1 MNENRIRLK
10 LEPQLTPV
18 RLEDKMDLHAEIQVA
33 VDSHL
38 TGVAFFG
45 LACLGLGILSLLVGT
60 IMFAFGYPNPWYS
73 SFGQANWDE
82 SRALIKQ
89 VILLCASGIVLLFLG
104 ASTFFYG
111 RTVLGSG
118 SLDQF
123 TDSNVQVE
131 S

>member
-1 MNENRIRLK
+1 MNENRIRVK

-38 TGVAFFG
+38 TGLAIFG
-45 LACLGLGILSLLVGT
+45 LVSLAVGILAFLAGAF
-60 IMFAFGYPNPWYS
+60 MFAFGYPDPWYA
-73 SFGQANWDE
+73 SFGSSTWGE
-82 SRALIKQ
+82 SRALIKG
-89 VILLCASGIVLLFLG
+89 VVLFAASGVILLFLG
-104 ASTFFYG
+104 TSTFFYG

-123 TDSNVQVE
+123 TDSDVE
-131 S
+131 VE